1 MKINLARAALD
12 GINVKLATGEDIA
25 DLKSTIEAAHDGV
38 IHHMRMKY
46 VNGPETFRLY
56 FMIGNCKVYAGG
68 DPTIEEAETRRN
80 VACGFDSSGLLA
92 KVQAFVLDEEYHKVA
107 EFG

>member
-12 GINVKLATGEDIA
+12 GINVKLSNGENIE
-25 DLKSTIEAAHDGV
+25 DLKSTIDAAHDGV

-46 VNGPETFRLY
+46 VTEAQAFRLY

-68 DPTIEEAETRRN
+68 DPTLAEAETRRR

-92 KVQAFVLDEEYHKVA
+92 KVQAFVLNEEYHKVA

>member
-1 MKINLARAALD
+1 MKINLAIAALD

-68 DPTIEEAETRRN
+68 DPTIGEAETRRN